1 MLQVPLHPSA
11 LLPGGPVHP
20 YARRAVAALAAVVT
34 AAGVAAALTQS
45 SAGAATVP
53 TAAFTKTSDWGTG
66 FEGKYTITNGGA
78 STITGWRVE
87 FDLPA
92 TVQISSAWD
101 GRLTRT
107 GTHYTVTDAGWNASV
122 PPGGT
127 ASFGFTGPY
136 SGTFQAPAN
145 CSLNGAGCDGGAA
158 PPPPPPTTPPPTTPP
173 PTTPPPPPPGP
184 PGPLASAPYLMPL
197 ENDPPDI
204 GQVMAA
210 TGVKTFTLAFIL
222 SDGGCHPVW
231 SGGAPVAT
239 DTAMAAKIAQIRAAG
254 GDVMPSVG
262 GFAGSKLGETCA
274 DATSLAAAY
283 QAVIDRYALKAIDF
297 DIESTEFE
305 NTAAQD
311 RITRAITILKT
322 RTPALK
328 VYVTIPVGQTGLT
341 FFGTQLVRSAVA
353 NGARVD
359 GWTIMPFDFG
369 GGATGMGQLTVNVAE
384 ALHGQ
389 LKALYPGLT
398 DDAVYRMSGISS
410 MNGRTDVGEFV
421 RQADMEQILAYAQA
435 HHLARFTYW
444 SVNRDRQCAVPE
456 QGSTS
461 GTCSSV
467 TQAAWEFT
475 RIVARYTG

>member
-1 MLQVPLHPSA
+1 
-11 LLPGGPVHP
+11 VHP
-20 YARRAVAALAAVVT
+20 FARRATAALAAVAVT
-34 AAGVAAALTQS
+34 AGVAAALARTP
-45 SAGAATVP
+45 AGAATTP

-66 FEGKYTITNGGA
+66 YEGRYTITNGGS

-92 TVQISSAWD
+92 STTISSLWD
-101 GRLTRT
+101 GRLTST
-107 GTHYTVTDAGWNASV
+107 GTHYTVTDAGWNASLA
-122 PPGGT
+122 PGGT

-136 SGTFQAPAN
+136 SGTFANPAN
-145 CSLNGAGCDGGAA
+145 CRLNGAGCDGGAA
-158 PPPPPPTTPPPTTPP
+158 PPPTTPAPTTSPPTT
-173 PTTPPPPPPGP
+173 PPPGP

-204 GQVMAA
+204 ATVMAA

-222 SDGGCHPVW
+222 SNGACAPVW
-231 SGGAPVAT
+231 SGGSPVST
-239 DTAMAAKIAQIRAAG
+239 DTQMAAKISQIRAAG

-274 DATSLAAAY
+274 DATALVNAY
-283 QAVIDRYALKAIDF
+283 QQVIDRYALKAIDF

-311 RITRAITILKT
+311 RITRAITMLKT
-322 RTPALK
+322 RKPALK

-341 FFGTQLVRSAVA
+341 FFGTQLVRSAIA
-353 NGARVD
+353 NGAAVD

-389 LKALYPGLT
+389 LAALYPGRT
-398 DDAVYRMSGISS
+398 SDAIYRMSGISS

-421 RQADMEQILAYAQA
+421 RQADMRQILAYAQA

-456 QGSTS
+456 PGSTS

-467 TQAAWEFT
+467 TQTPWEFT
-475 RIVARYTG
+475 RIVAQYTG